1 MAEELQVVAED
12 FNGYFIDE
20 VQVGDFMLRGD
31 ELRGIEVPRKG
42 LPAWKFSYD
51 QGEGTK
57 VMFAVNV
64 PIVFSGKKVE
74 PLKIDGEVAEEE

>member
-1 MAEELQVVAED
+1 MAEELQALAD
-12 FNGYFIDE
+12 FNDYIIDE
-20 VQVGDFMLRGD
+20 VQVGDFGIRGD

-51 QGEGTK
+51 QGDGIR

-74 PLKIDGEVAEEE
+74 PLKIDGETAEDE